1 MQTLQQQQ
9 AFKIEETERKDSLLE
24 ILSDK
29 YCRSILESIMYKPKS
44 VIEITSDT
52 NIPMSTVYRR
62 VQNLHDN
69 KLLHI
74 SGVITDE
81 GKRLQPYTLFVPKP
95 MLPLGDRPLLEHT
108 INYKKTKKTA

>member
-1 MQTLQQQQ
+1 
-9 AFKIEETERKDSLLE
+9 
-24 ILSDK
+24 
-29 YCRSILESIMYKPKS
+29 MYKPKS

-74 SGVITDE
+74 SGTITGE
-81 GKRLQPYTLFVPKP
+81 GKRLF
-95 MLPLGDRPLLEHT
+95 M
-108 INYKKTKKTA
+108 YKSKIKGMKSTYANGQIEVELIPNN

>member
-1 MQTLQQQQ
+1 MQTLQQQQQQ

-44 VIEITSDT
+44 VIEITSET

-74 SGVITDE
+74 SGIITDE
-81 GKRLQPYTLFVPKP
+81 GKRLF
-95 MLPLGDRPLLEHT
+95 M
-108 INYKKTKKTA
+108 YKSKIKGMKSTFDNGQIEVELILNN

>member
-1 MQTLQQQQ
+1 
-9 AFKIEETERKDSLLE
+9 
-24 ILSDK
+24 
-29 YCRSILESIMYKPKS
+29 MYKPKS

-74 SGVITDE
+74 SGTITDE
-81 GKRLQPYTLFVPKP
+81 GKRLF
-95 MLPLGDRPLLEHT
+95 M
-108 INYKKTKKTA
+108 YKSKIKGMKSKFDNGQIEVELILNN

>member
-1 MQTLQQQQ
+1 MQTLQQQQQ

-24 ILSDK
+24 ILSDR
-29 YCRSILESIMYKPKS
+29 YCRSILKAIMDKPKS
-44 VIEITSDT
+44 VTDLAVETK
-52 NIPMSTVYRR
+52 IPISTIYRR

-81 GKRLQPYTLFVPKP
+81 GKKLF
-95 MLPLGDRPLLEHT
+95 L
-108 INYKKTKKTA
+108 YKSKIKGMKSRFDNGQVEVELIPNNNS